1 MMILIGLLGKLLDCA
16 QAVGARLAK
25 APAVS
30 APTMRRREG
39 CCVMFCLLV
48 GVDTEP
54 ILG

>member
-39 CCVMFCLLV
+39 CCFMFCLLV
-48 GVDTEP
+48 GVEFKP
-54 ILG
+54 NRG